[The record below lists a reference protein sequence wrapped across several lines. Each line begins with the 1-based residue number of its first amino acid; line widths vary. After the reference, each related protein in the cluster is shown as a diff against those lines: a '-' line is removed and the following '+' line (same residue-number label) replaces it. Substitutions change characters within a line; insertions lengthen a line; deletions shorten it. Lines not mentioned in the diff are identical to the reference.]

1 MATKITIL
9 GSEPTEKKELKKI
22 EFVKNLKNDM
32 IIGSLCA
39 NPCGWENIVLL
50 EKSSR
55 YDGLDVMWAYDNGGK
70 GYLYLGHFND
80 GVV

>member
-39 NPCGWENIVLL
+39 NPCGWENIVF
-50 EKSSR
+50 
-55 YDGLDVMWAYDNGGK
+55 
-70 GYLYLGHFND
+70 YLM
-80 GVV
+80 